1 MVHTPAWYNTAFCTE
16 DGRTQTFMRPAN
28 TPDTRKQHPP
38 CSLRY
43 RSRFHAPVVERSRE
57 TLHTTP
63 GSLYPIYLLRGSP
76 KSTNIYLIG
85 SQARYFERGGRASYP
100 YLEEARKSHQ
110 QHLVRMCTRLKTHVS
125 ARLHIVCLYICMYF
139 RVVPTRFARN
149 TKTYTKA
156 KSKKVQWCLTDF
168 QH

>member
-1 MVHTPAWYNTAFCTE
+1 
-16 DGRTQTFMRPAN
+16 MRPAN

-125 ARLHIVCLYICMYF
+125 ARVHIVCLYICMYF
-139 RVVPTRFARN
+139 RVVPRGLQTTPKRIPRRN
-149 TKTYTKA
+149 RKRYNGVLLIFNIKA
-156 KSKKVQWCLTDF
+156 PPQRDRTST
-168 QH
+168 